1 MKIPLPCQVRAVLFS
16 VIWLVEHSSAAIC
29 GGVERLW
36 VDAGAGGDGRP
47 YLCSTPSQHTAPSVE
62 RCASMEDE
70 RGKARRAARGGR
82 KAAGPLHG
90 AGSQG
95 SPSPSLFLSLS
106 SCLFLFITLALFL
119 RVSLFLLSPLSSP
132 QPRLTLRSI
141 GAAGGSGRCRRAA
154 AAAEAGPLRSARG
167 EPAAAPT
174 RQMEAGSQS
183 PGHSAPGSWRRVRRG
198 RRTPVT
204 WLRRAVR
211 RGAAGAGARGFG
223 CKAAERVTRG
233 AVWIGWSVDCVGC
246 EARLDHARLV
256 IPAAASLQR
265 AGHDSDR
272 R

>member
-1 MKIPLPCQVRAVLFS
+1 MKIRLPCQVRAVLFS

-119 RVSLFLLSPLSSP
+119 RVSLFLSPLPPLLTPTSFNFALYPSLSTLFSSTSLFSMSTPSSSYPFPPSPSLFLPLSPSP
-132 QPRLTLRSI
+132 ISPRPNLR
-141 GAAGGSGRCRRAA
+141 
-154 AAAEAGPLRSARG
+154 AR
-167 EPAAAPT
+167 P
-174 RQMEAGSQS
+174 
-183 PGHSAPGSWRRVRRG
+183 
-198 RRTPVT
+198 
-204 WLRRAVR
+204 
-211 RGAAGAGARGFG
+211 
-223 CKAAERVTRG
+223 
-233 AVWIGWSVDCVGC
+233 
-246 EARLDHARLV
+246 
-256 IPAAASLQR
+256 
-265 AGHDSDR
+265 
-272 R
+272 